1 MNLNLPEKL
10 YYSIG
15 EIAEAFDVKTSLLR
29 FWEKEF
35 ELLKPKKNLKGTR
48 RYSRVD
54 IENIGLIYSLVKKRG
69 FTIDGAKEKI
79 KYDSDKINVLKKLEK
94 LKSTLEDIR
103 KELKLFFS
111 KVYCYWNS
119 FKIIKISNFIFNKSL
134 IRILNIFW

>member
-1 MNLNLPEKL
+1 MNLDLPEKL

-15 EIAEAFDVKTSLLR
+15 EIAEAFGVKTSLLR

-79 KYDSDKINVLKKLEK
+79 KYDSDKINVVKKLEK
-94 LKSTLEDIR
+94 LKRTLEDIR
-103 KELKLFFS
+103 KEL
-111 KVYCYWNS
+111 
-119 FKIIKISNFIFNKSL
+119 
-134 IRILNIFW
+134 

>member
-1 MNLNLPEKL
+1 MNLDLPEKL

-15 EIAEAFDVKTSLLR
+15 EIAEAFGVKTSLLR

-35 ELLKPKKNLKGTR
+35 ELLKPKKSFKGTR
-48 RYSRVD
+48 RYSKVD

-79 KYDSDKINVLKKLEK
+79 KYDSHKINVLKKLEK

-103 KELKLFFS
+103 KEL
-111 KVYCYWNS
+111 
-119 FKIIKISNFIFNKSL
+119 
-134 IRILNIFW
+134 

>member
-1 MNLNLPEKL
+1 MEINLPEKL
-10 YYSIG
+10 YYNIG
-15 EIAEAFDVKTSLLR
+15 EISKAFNIKPSLLR

-79 KYDSDKINVLKKLEK
+79 KNDSDKINVLKKLEK

-103 KELKLFFS
+103 KEL
-111 KVYCYWNS
+111 
-119 FKIIKISNFIFNKSL
+119 
-134 IRILNIFW
+134 

>member
-1 MNLNLPEKL
+1 MNLDLPEKL

-15 EIAEAFDVKTSLLR
+15 EIAEAFGVKTSLLR

-35 ELLKPKKNLKGTR
+35 ELLKPKKNIKGTR
-48 RYSRVD
+48 RYSKID

-79 KYDSDKINVLKKLEK
+79 RYDSDTINVLKKLQK

-103 KELKLFFS
+103 KEL
-111 KVYCYWNS
+111 
-119 FKIIKISNFIFNKSL
+119 
-134 IRILNIFW
+134 

>member
-1 MNLNLPEKL
+1 MNLDLPEKL

-15 EIAEAFDVKTSLLR
+15 EIAEAFGVKTSLLR

-35 ELLKPKKNLKGTR
+35 ELLKPKKNLKGPR

-54 IENIGLIYSLVKKRG
+54 IENIDLIYSLVKKRG

-79 KYDSDKINVLKKLEK
+79 KNDSDKINVLKKLEK

-103 KELKLFFS
+103 KEL
-111 KVYCYWNS
+111 
-119 FKIIKISNFIFNKSL
+119 
-134 IRILNIFW
+134 

>member
-1 MNLNLPEKL
+1 MNLDLPEKL

-15 EIAEAFDVKTSLLR
+15 EIAKAFNVRTSLLR

-79 KYDSDKINVLKKLEK
+79 KNDSDKINVLKKLEK

-103 KELKLFFS
+103 KEL
-111 KVYCYWNS
+111 
-119 FKIIKISNFIFNKSL
+119 
-134 IRILNIFW
+134 

>member
-1 MNLNLPEKL
+1 MNLDLPEKL

-15 EIAEAFDVKTSLLR
+15 EVAEFFGVKTSLLR

-35 ELLKPKKNLKGTR
+35 ELLNPKKNLKGTR

-54 IENIGLIYSLVKKRG
+54 VENIGLIYSLVKKRG

-94 LKSTLEDIR
+94 LKRVLEDIR
-103 KELKLFFS
+103 KEL
-111 KVYCYWNS
+111 
-119 FKIIKISNFIFNKSL
+119 
-134 IRILNIFW
+134 

>member
-1 MNLNLPEKL
+1 MNIDLPDKL

-15 EIAEAFDVKTSLLR
+15 EIADAFSVKTSLLR

-48 RYSRVD
+48 RYSKVD
-54 IENIGLIYSLVKKRG
+54 IENIGLIYNLVKKRG

-79 KYDSDKINVLKKLEK
+79 KYDSDKINILKKLEK

-103 KELKLFFS
+103 KEL
-111 KVYCYWNS
+111 
-119 FKIIKISNFIFNKSL
+119 
-134 IRILNIFW
+134 

>member
-1 MNLNLPEKL
+1 MNLDLPEKL

-15 EIAEAFDVKTSLLR
+15 EIAEAFSVKTSLLR
-29 FWEKEF
+29 YWEKEF

-79 KYDSDKINVLKKLEK
+79 KYDSDKIDVIKKLQK
-94 LKSTLEDIR
+94 LKRVLEDIR
-103 KELKLFFS
+103 KEL
-111 KVYCYWNS
+111 
-119 FKIIKISNFIFNKSL
+119 
-134 IRILNIFW
+134 

>member
-15 EIAEAFDVKTSLLR
+15 EIAEAFGVKTSLLR

-79 KYDSDKINVLKKLEK
+79 KNDSDKINVLKKLEK
-94 LKSTLEDIR
+94 LITENHSYETPCI
-103 KELKLFFS
+103 LKLDIP
-111 KVYCYWNS
+111 KG
-119 FKIIKISNFIFNKSL
+119 NKKFLNWLEST
-134 IRILNIFW
+134 IL

>member
-1 MNLNLPEKL
+1 MNLDLPEKL

-15 EIAEAFDVKTSLLR
+15 EIAEAFGVKTSLLR

-54 IENIGLIYSLVKKRG
+54 IENIGLIYNLVKKRG

-79 KYDSDKINVLKKLEK
+79 KYDSDKINILKKLEK

-103 KELKLFFS
+103 KEL
-111 KVYCYWNS
+111 
-119 FKIIKISNFIFNKSL
+119 
-134 IRILNIFW
+134 

>member
-1 MNLNLPEKL
+1 MNLDLPEKL

-15 EIAEAFDVKTSLLR
+15 EIAEAFGVKTSLLR

-54 IENIGLIYSLVKKRG
+54 IENIDLIYSLVKKRG

-79 KYDSDKINVLKKLEK
+79 KKFNPVKRKHEWFVEAKLPPH
-94 LKSTLEDIR
+94 
-103 KELKLFFS
+103 S
-111 KVYCYWNS
+111 KN
-119 FKIIKISNFIFNKSL
+119 
-134 IRILNIFW
+134 